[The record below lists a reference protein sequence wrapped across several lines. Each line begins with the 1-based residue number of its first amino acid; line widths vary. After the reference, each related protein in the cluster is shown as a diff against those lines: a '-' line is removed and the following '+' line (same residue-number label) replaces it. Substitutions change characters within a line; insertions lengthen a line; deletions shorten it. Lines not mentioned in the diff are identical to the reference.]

1 MKRKRIIVAGAGAA
15 GMCAAIN
22 AAWCGAQVTVIEKT
36 DTPGRKI
43 SMTGNGRCNLSNEDE
58 SAGYYNPE
66 VRERME
72 GFLSRFGTADTI
84 EFFSRLGVVVQ
95 SEEGYLYPISGQ
107 AVTVQMAMIREMKR
121 CGVKIITGEQ
131 LRSVTAVDSSETAGK
146 TRKKETAEDTCFKVR
161 TTGGE
166 YTCDAVILAT
176 GGLAGPKSTGST
188 GDGYYIAEKAG
199 LKCTDRY
206 PALVPLLSDDPRLP
220 QKSGVR
226 MLAEIR
232 LLSADQ
238 GDHGGKR
245 CVALE
250 YGEVQLTSNGVS
262 GIPALQ
268 LSRYVEPLLAEGRK
282 VDVSMDFFPAYDDEE
297 FRKLCEKIHE
307 VSIGTGRTLMEVLDG
322 FSNHYLGEMVLA
334 GSGIARGR
342 STEKKAHDLRRHNY
356 GGSGIAPDRVLEE
369 KDRDLLLGIL
379 YAYRNV

>member
-1 MKRKRIIVAGAGAA
+1 
-15 GMCAAIN
+15 
-22 AAWCGAQVTVIEKT
+22 
-36 DTPGRKI
+36 
-43 SMTGNGRCNLSNEDE
+43 
-58 SAGYYNPE
+58 
-66 VRERME
+66 
-72 GFLSRFGTADTI
+72 
-84 EFFSRLGVVVQ
+84 
-95 SEEGYLYPISGQ
+95 
-107 AVTVQMAMIREMKR
+107 
-121 CGVKIITGEQ
+121 
-131 LRSVTAVDSSETAGK
+131 
-146 TRKKETAEDTCFKVR
+146 
-161 TTGGE
+161 
-166 YTCDAVILAT
+166 VILAT

-238 GDHGGKR
+238 KDHGGKR

-297 FRKLCEKIHE
+297 FRKLCEKILE

-342 STEKKAHDLRRHNY
+342 GTEKKAHDLRRHNY
-356 GGSGIAPDRVLEE
+356 GGSGITPDRVLEE

-379 YAYRNV
+379 HAYRNVEVNITGTAGYDRAQVTAGGVDISCLTDDLEAVGVPGLYVVGELTDTDGRCGGYNLQWAWTSGTIAGRSAGKALLFTGL